1 MGVVNLW
8 SRSSRGSLCTR
19 APLTICTLNHPNAT
33 RREQNKIANSDSH
46 EKYSLFFTSSLH
58 GLFADLSTL
67 KN

>member
-33 RREQNKIANSDSH
+33 RREQNKIAKSDSQ
-46 EKYSLFFTSSLH
+46 EKYSKKYLH
-58 GLFADLSTL
+58 GPYLLTCQL
-67 KN
+67 